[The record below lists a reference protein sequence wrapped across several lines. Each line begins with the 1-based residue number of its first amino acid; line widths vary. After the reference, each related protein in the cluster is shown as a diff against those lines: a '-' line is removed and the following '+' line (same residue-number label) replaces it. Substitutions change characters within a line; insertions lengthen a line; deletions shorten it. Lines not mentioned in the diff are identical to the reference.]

1 MLEQELL
8 NQETEQPTISQEVSP
23 EPELFEFYEVKTWNF
38 SPRLY
43 KILAASA
50 IFNLFVLLVFAQ
62 TNLLTRKGCESP
74 LVNKVCDVL
83 DTVYVGSVLLGK
95 DREFVDK
102 DYEPSDLGDAE
113 ITYIDVS
120 GQQPPLK
127 YPDGYFALAN
137 PESMMADVIDTSNQ
151 SGGFEMPPSGS
162 IPIPGITNNPI
173 AGGNDLMNSKPNL
186 PPPMKGNPIAGG
198 PLPTSPLGNGT
209 NPIGPNAKVRI
220 PKSKPFPK
228 IPQGSPN
235 GLPDLDET
243 AKNNDKPEPK
253 PPEPK
258 SEPITEVELNKRP
271 LKDLG
276 KYVNDLLADK
286 SKKFDLTTQFS
297 VAAKG
302 KLTKDGR
309 IDPKTFKYLQ
319 AQSNDPQ
326 MVEVVQQ
333 SIEAIDASGYLKYLA
348 DLSGK
353 DLNLLLQQDDTN
365 ITAQVQ
371 SEVESDSRAKSIK
384 SALDLAISLVKMKK
398 TSSNSDQNDKDD
410 LELLNGASVQI
421 EGKKILIK
429 FAIPKA
435 TAQQLIQRKLLE
447 QSQDPPQPK
456 QPNGTATTVKNNQT
470 AGK

>member
-8 NQETEQPTISQEVSP
+8 NQEAEQPVISPQVSSG
-23 EPELFEFYEVKTWNF
+23 EPELFEFYEVKNWNF

-50 IFNLFVLLVFAQ
+50 MLNIVGLLVFAQ

-74 LVNKVCDVL
+74 LVNKVCDVI

-95 DREFVDK
+95 DKEFVDK
-102 DYEPSDLGDAE
+102 DYTPSELGDAE
-113 ITYIDVS
+113 IIYVDVS

-137 PESMMADVIDTSNQ
+137 PESVMPDVIDTSNP
-151 SGGFEMPPSGS
+151 SGFEMPPTGS
-162 IPIPGITNNPI
+162 TPIPGITNNPI
-173 AGGNDLMNSKPNL
+173 AGGTDLSTVKPNL
-186 PPPMKGNPIAGG
+186 PPPIKNPIAGG
-198 PLPTSPLGNGT
+198 PLPTSPLGR
-209 NPIGPNAKVRI
+209 NPIGPNAKIRT
-220 PKSKPFPK
+220 PKGKPFPQMK
-228 IPQGSPN
+228 NDSP
-235 GLPDLDET
+235 GKLPDLDDT
-243 AKNNDKPEPK
+243 AKNGKDKTEPK
-253 PPEPK
+253 QPDLK
-258 SEPITEVELNKRP
+258 SEPVTEVELNKRP

-276 KYVNDLLADK
+276 KYVNGLLADK
-286 SKKFDLTTQFS
+286 TKKFDLTTQFM

-302 KLTKDGR
+302 KLMKDGR

-348 DLSGK
+348 DLSGR
-353 DLNLLLQQDDTN
+353 DLNLVLQQDDTN
-365 ITAQVQ
+365 ITAQVL

-384 SALDLAISLVKMKK
+384 NALDLAISLVKMKK
-398 TSSNSDQNDKDD
+398 TSNNSDQNDKDD

-421 EGKKILIK
+421 DGKKILIK

-447 QSQDPPQPK
+447 QTQDPAQPK
-456 QPNGTATTVKNNQT
+456 QPNGTATTVKPNQT